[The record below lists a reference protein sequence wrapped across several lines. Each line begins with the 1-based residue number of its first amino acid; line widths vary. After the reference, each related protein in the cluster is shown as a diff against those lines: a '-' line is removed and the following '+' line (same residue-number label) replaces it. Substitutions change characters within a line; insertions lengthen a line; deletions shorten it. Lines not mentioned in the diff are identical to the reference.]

1 VPPPFYPTPK
11 PALQAAIAIL
21 KAAFIVPSPFYATP
35 VAVGARMPNVRPA
48 TFVRVDR
55 LGGRMHNVVTDAARI
70 LVECWAPDSDTAE
83 QMTCTAS
90 GALLNSLGQYWAG
103 IYVREWADQQG
114 PGGFDDPAVTDQRRW
129 QFHGDLRVST
139 N

>member
-1 VPPPFYPTPK
+1 MPLPFYPTPK

-21 KAAFIVPSPFYATP
+21 TAAFAVPSPFYATP
-35 VAVGARMPNVRPA
+35 IPVGFRMPDVRPP
-48 TFVRVDR
+48 TFVKVDR
-55 LGGRMHNVVTDAARI
+55 IGGRMHNVVTDAPRV
-70 LVECWAPDSDTAE
+70 LVECWGPDAGTVE
-83 QMTCTAS
+83 QMTCTAR

-103 IYVREWADQQG
+103 IWVREWCDEQG
-114 PGGFDDPAVTDQRRW
+114 PVGFDDPAVTDMRRW